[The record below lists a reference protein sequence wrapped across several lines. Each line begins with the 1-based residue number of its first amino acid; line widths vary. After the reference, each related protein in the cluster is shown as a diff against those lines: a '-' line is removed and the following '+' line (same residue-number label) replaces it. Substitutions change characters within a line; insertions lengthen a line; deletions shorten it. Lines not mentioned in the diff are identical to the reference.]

1 MQQDNNI
8 VLQSNNLP
16 GPKAGEIVVNE
27 VAPDLKQ
34 IEFYNTSDHDIS
46 LVGCVWKGV
55 DEENKARPDYIIS
68 NTNAIATI
76 SSNGF
81 GVMTFKTNDDTKG
94 PTYGLSGGKKWYFTL
109 TNADGEDV
117 IKDFTN
123 VMKIDGASYN
133 NDESL
138 NVGAGSFGRIT
149 DGAETWKV
157 FEKPTIGLSNS
168 TIIPDTPDV
177 PSNDTKLTVHTSYDS
192 IAESLSG
199 LTFNKDKTLLYGVGD
214 KGTIYSFDLSKET
227 LDASLITY
235 DTSANIGETT
245 ANGRIGDFEA
255 ITYCSQDD
263 KFYILNEKPA
273 IIYTFDTSTRFLE
286 EVAVFED
293 GDNIGTSKNGFE
305 GLTYYEK
312 KKFFI
317 GHQETAG
324 LYKFNLKDEP
334 PILKAVDETNLPL
347 LKEHITEI
355 ADLYFDGTNIWV
367 LDSKECSIV
376 KCDNKGA
383 FISKYTLPFL
393 SKGDNPEALA
403 IDITNKIAYVGCD
416 NGDSGN
422 TKCLFK
428 VLLNEVSSDKT
439 IVMNEFDPGAK
450 KLELYN
456 CTDNVIDLNG
466 YTMYKDDKL
475 EEPFIFDSTNLST
488 IIDAKSRLVIPV
500 KVKDESGS
508 GPTFGMSD
516 DKGFDYK
523 LFDTNNTLIDH
534 VDNLTNIT
542 VIKSGMSYGRKTDA
556 SDEFVIFST
565 PSIGEPNDKG
575 TVYVPEPD
583 IPDIPQEDIEPGD
596 SITDH
601 IVINE
606 VKGGTK
612 EIELYNPTDTTIT
625 MTDNYAII
633 KIDEN
638 GSYDE
643 TYQDDKDSTIIKH
656 GYWIFKNSVIAP
668 KEHLVIVA
676 GGLGNGPSFGIN
688 LTKKIILKLY
698 AVTSSTDYSSLD
710 TINATATL
718 VDEINNYDDFVA
730 VKDKN
735 NDTIG
740 RVNDGTTNICFFS
753 GGTIGKSNNDGVKYA
768 KKTSGGDT
776 PTPSA
781 KKEVAYWVPVDSEY
795 IYYPIFY
802 DNDTILSLNN
812 TGMMKIQPNVEST
825 DTVGTGYAYNG
836 TESVLWMNLKDAFA
850 NRISELYAKM
860 RNSGL
865 TYANC
870 LHFFTD
876 TQSKM
881 WSESVYNMDA
891 KFKYFEPCTIGYTDF
906 SIPDADGNYGVNAYD
921 NTYLY
926 ECQGSRESHRAW
938 WLNNRFNYM
947 DSRYNTG
954 QYADSYITTRLYTPT
969 DGNYNTAVEP
979 NSTFHLTPYTDMY
992 LRIRFGSRYGVVR
1005 AEKNKTYAVA
1015 SGTTDKYNDT
1025 ETIIYGAPYLLSLG
1039 DMADK
1044 YLGTTQLGNA
1054 SRITEFIIGHD
1065 RPYYN
1070 DNIKDL
1076 SFTINNT
1083 ALKYVD
1089 VRNCRK
1095 LATLRDLDKISS
1107 IETVLASNTSL
1118 TSIILSDTGC
1128 NLKRIDYPASLS
1140 VLKLVNM
1147 PYITNSGITFES
1159 LASINSVWIEKCD
1172 KLNVWN
1178 IISNIL
1184 SYRGNLLSNIRLSG
1198 INWNITTS
1206 ADFEIWNKLL
1216 ALRGMNANGNNNS
1229 YDMPYISGKVNFGS
1243 NIVIS
1248 TGYKESITSKMKNI
1262 TGADLIITGG
1272 KETSMSGIQIAGPS
1286 KLTPNVWYK
1295 FEINY
1300 LPDNYVKDEEKGVKW
1315 TLPEGLEIRNQNN
1328 DSVEMRY
1335 VGSASGSES
1344 FELTATSTF
1353 DPKYTSLI
1361 YIKPQATLSFIRF
1374 YDETGK
1380 EMDYN
1385 SGISFYEGEKLM
1397 IHVEFD
1403 PADTAD
1409 TAIDITTTNDEYFSS
1424 IEYDENNRVIYLTS
1438 ADVNSLKTTT
1448 LTVRSKTVPGV
1459 SRSIMI
1465 NIKNIVSRIIHL
1477 VDDTEGNGTPMT
1489 GYIDVTPDPDTSNDI
1504 YRIMDDDRDGIIT
1517 LPTNGDYDPSAGHF
1531 QFKKLKIQAHL
1542 DAENTVYYNQPDEQI
1557 IPALAETATND
1568 EEYTFNFYKPVDCKI
1583 KISNGGSIV
1592 NDAYFKIFSI
1602 ENNTIRTLLLPPYNN
1617 VIVNPNELPDGYS
1630 ANIKL
1635 LADTVH
1641 HLQITQCDKNGNT
1654 ILKGK
1659 KYSDFT
1665 GTFTIGYGTESQ
1677 NIDINVSRDYLSDAE
1692 ERDATDLM
1700 MTVVTGSD
1708 DYKVIRIYYEMANT
1722 YNPKT
1727 TQVVVNWGDKSEN
1740 PTNYLS
1746 TLESTTSKD
1755 DTGNV
1760 ISSEKI
1766 LYHVYKS
1773 NNKEYDIKIQA
1784 KSSDTKVS
1792 SDTQYIRWFHVLSK
1806 NDNYMKPCFGKGNVA
1821 GNAQFSDIW
1830 TDGMGGLVAYQT
1842 IGNAKMNGLLR
1853 FNFKDENYKKYSKLI
1868 SIGNIY
1874 KKNKGDVYDMTSA
1887 DDLFANSTLEQI
1899 SNTRIFNDRTNIKS
1913 FVRTFKNTN
1922 LTSLNSNFFEHNVNA
1937 TDFTETFAE
1946 CGQLVSIQSTE
1957 DNQFLFPGDDIE
1969 IRSVKNMFIN
1979 CSSLTDEAPA
1989 FWKTFYG
1996 CSFANAQKNQQ
2007 MTFAG
2012 DTRMKNYNNIPKSW
2026 GGRASEYVSDDEIE
2040 LEYIKLPD
2048 STAGGYLYADFGTY
2062 EFEDISLSQNY
2073 KYVIDIFLKSKAWE
2087 TTPIFGGAIANDNTN
2102 LDTITNVVDLCV
2114 FGKNDGSL
2122 PQTNDTFSVM
2132 YRTGNENTSGQI
2144 IQKDTY
2150 TKFNYVL
2157 DNQDAQYK
2165 ILDGLLGKRIT
2176 IDICKSNPGE
2186 IVISDSSMS
2195 KIGYMPKWSLEN
2207 TKKCNVPLRLFASY
2221 MIHMNNAHP
2230 SVPVASESGTSIDET
2245 ILNDNNTYI
2254 GFLRPAIYSFKIYD
2268 STGLNLIH
2276 DLRPVYAVVNGSP
2289 SPLFKDYVTNK
2300 YYMGTGRGVL
2310 DASYY
2315 IKNKK

>member
-94 PTYGLSGGKKWYFTL
+94 PTYELSGGKKWYFTL

-138 NVGAGSFGRIT
+138 NVGAGCSFGRIT
-149 DGAETWKV
+149 DGGETWKV

-168 TIIPDTPDV
+168 TITPDIPDV

-235 DTSANIGETT
+235 DTSINIGETT
-245 ANGRIGDFEA
+245 TNGRIGDFEA

-263 KFYILNEKPA
+263 KFYILNETPA
-273 IIYTFDTSTRFLE
+273 IIYTFDTSTRVLE

-293 GDNIGTSKNGFE
+293 GDNINTGKNGFE

-334 PILKAVDETNLPL
+334 PTLKPVDETNLPL

-403 IDITNKIAYVGCD
+403 IDISNKIAYVGCD

-583 IPDIPQEDIEPGD
+583 IPDTPQEDIEPGD

-979 NSTFHLTPYTDMY
+979 NSTFYLTPYTDMY

-1477 VDDTEGNGTPMT
+1477 VDDTEGNSTPMT

-1708 DYKVIRIYYEMANT
+1708 DYTTVRIYYE
-1722 YNPKT
+1722 T
-1727 TQVVVNWGDKSEN
+1727 TSNNVFINWGDKGEN
-1740 PTNYLS
+1740 SKYYDQLP
-1746 TLESTTSKD
+1746 STTSRD
-1755 DTGNV
+1755 GSGNL
-1760 ISSEKI
+1760 ISSEQI
-1766 LYHVYKS
+1766 IYHTYKS
-1773 NNKEYDIKIQA
+1773 SNKEYDIKIQA
-1784 KSSDTKVS
+1784 IIPDDQKNANLKG

-1806 NDNYMKPCFGKGNVA
+1806 NDSYMKPCFGKGTSSN
-1821 GNAQFSDIW
+1821 QFTSIW
-1830 TDGMGGLVAYQT
+1830 SEGMGGLVAYQS
-1842 IGNAKMNGLLR
+1842 IGNAKMNGLMR
-1853 FNFKDENYKKYSKLI
+1853 FNFQTENHKKFSKLI

-1874 KKNKGDVYDMTSA
+1874 KKNNGDVFDITNA
-1887 DDLFANSTLEQI
+1887 NDLFANSTLEQI
-1899 SNTRIFNDRTNIKS
+1899 PSKTKLFEDRVNITSFN
-1913 FVRTFKNTN
+1913 RTFKNTN
-1922 LTSLNSNFFEHNVNA
+1922 ITSIPANFFEKNINA
-1937 TDFTETFAE
+1937 ISFEETFMN
-1946 CGQLVSIQSTE
+1946 CNDLVSIQSME
-1957 DNQFLFPGDDIE
+1957 ENQFLFPGDDVE
-1969 IRSVKNMFIN
+1969 IKSLKNMFTN
-1979 CSSLTDEAPA
+1979 CGSLTSEVPA

-1996 CSFANAQKNQQ
+1996 CSFANPKTNPQGSFTGCGNLKNL
-2007 MTFAG
+2007 
-2012 DTRMKNYNNIPKSW
+2012 KNIPKSW
-2026 GGRASEYVSDDEIE
+2026 RGGAG
-2040 LEYIKLPD
+2040 
-2048 STAGGYLYADFGTY
+2048 STAEYSETDSIKELRYITFTERLFGV
-2062 EFEDISLSQNY
+2062 FECSNIN
-2073 KYVIDIFLKSKAWE
+2073 LKSSYSYRLE
-2087 TTPIFGGAIANDNTN
+2087 IHIPNIGPYGIVPLFGGALSSNITSYDN
-2102 LDTITNVVDLCV
+2102 ITNVIDFNL
-2114 FGKNDGSL
+2114 
-2122 PQTNDTFSVM
+2122 
-2132 YRTGNENTSGQI
+2132 YGNEDGTNPMTWTGYF
-2144 IQKDTY
+2144 TY
-2150 TKFNYVL
+2150 RLGEADSLSSWHAGRSETDSISTVMMSYRNKHVILDICHEDNNVCKVYLANDLKQYSEIKIPEWTL
-2157 DNQDAQYK
+2157 DNEVVGN
-2165 ILDGLLGKRIT
+2165 IPLRIF
-2176 IDICKSNPGE
+2176 
-2186 IVISDSSMS
+2186 SS
-2195 KIGYMPKWSLEN
+2195 YAVN
-2207 TKKCNVPLRLFASY
+2207 TKY
-2221 MIHMNNAHP
+2221 
-2230 SVPVASESGTSIDET
+2230 
-2245 ILNDNNTYI
+2245 NDAGPNLYLPEGWIKFYN
-2254 GFLRPAIYSFKIYD
+2254 LKIYD
-2268 STGLNLIH
+2268 KNKILLY
-2276 DLRPVYAVVNGSP
+2276 DLKPGYAVVGGSNTP
-2289 SPLFKDYVTNK
+2289 IIYDELTTTAYVGSGPAMQSI
-2300 YYMGTGRGVL
+2300 YY
-2310 DASYY
+2310 Y
-2315 IKNKK
+2315 KK